1 MLAGALAGTV
11 VGGALIDG
19 SAAALFVLW
28 AIALPLLALPTLAWQ
43 RSAAP
48 LQAAA
53 ADATHGLAPAPASP
67 RCCAGT
73 AHGRS

>member
-11 VGGALIDG
+11 AGGALIDG

-28 AIALPLLALPTLAWQ
+28 TIALPLLALPTLAWQ

-53 ADATHGLAPAPASP
+53 ADATHDRPCASSP

-73 AHGRS
+73 ALGRS